1 MQMVD
6 LIPELHWPF
15 ADFIQMEPWN
25 GGPPNSLRKL
35 GWMSRGHFKSS
46 ITTVGNSLRKL
57 CIDRNTTVGIVSAK
71 QENTQQWLIDIRNTV
86 DFNPFFRWA
95 FPEIRSGGK
104 WSETSITVTRDREFG
119 TNVAPSI
126 RAYTINGG
134 LASAHHPNII
144 LDDPLNEQ
152 TAFSESERERAIGL
166 YVHLESII
174 AKYSE
179 SVFTVVGTPW
189 PGYDVIQ
196 HAMEHECQQGD
207 RLYWG
212 IGARGGFKMS
222 PELYDTHPELIPPV
236 EDRLERDRVIFHE
249 VCPDRKLQKIKR
261 QDLNQYI
268 YQYLPVTGSTLV
280 TMTDFTQKPI
290 KDIREG
296 DLVLGFDTRKQRG
309 AKLSSTIVQKVHFQ
323 SNADIVDVTTS
334 SGDVLHCT
342 ADHRW
347 LTKQSSKNKRIYGPA
362 QEGWFLQRAHG
373 RQYGSPVDW
382 AWLAGFLDGEGCFKT
397 SSTIS
402 VSQNPGA
409 TANQFLSVVE
419 RLGLKVSSQENNK
432 KNTCLVWY
440 FSPSVQFILDLLANA
455 SFGKRDQAVAWMGKK
470 ARNFL
475 SHQIVSIVPAGK
487 QDVYCLETESGNFI
501 ADGYLTG
508 NCTRPEDED
517 NGFDIKLIRDFA
529 LFMDGRIHCDCH
541 PNHGHHLS
549 SLQSV
554 AICDPALTEDR
565 RGCESAIVVVGRDP
579 KCGCRFMLYE
589 NGWRVLPDALV
600 DVMCDVAR
608 EWPTIKIFAIEDV
621 QFQATFK
628 PWLIERQSQ
637 GKFPLGVRI
646 EGVKPKKR
654 DKDLR
659 IAGQQA
665 YVANGH
671 WHKRPDM
678 YFDESRINWI
688 WEVCKWPN
696 QPKKRDRADVWAY
709 SDDVWEMLGLTTE
722 LHAQSVIHP
731 AVIRNR
737 ISAHKALNA
746 MVKALGN

>member
-15 ADFIQMEPWN
+15 AQFIQMEPWA
-25 GGPPNSLRKL
+25 GGPENSLRKL
-35 GWMSRGHFKSS
+35 AWMSRGHFKSS
-46 ITTVGNSLRKL
+46 ITTIGNSLRKL
-57 CIDRNTTVGIVSAK
+57 CIDRNTTIGIVSAK
-71 QENTQQWLIDIRNTV
+71 QENTQQWLLDVRNCI

-95 FPEIRSGGK
+95 FTEIRSGGK
-104 WSETSITVTRDREFG
+104 WSETSITVTRDKEFG
-119 TNVAPSI
+119 TNVASSI

-212 IGARGGFKMS
+212 IGARGGFQMS
-222 PELYDTHPELIPPV
+222 PELYDTHPELIPDI
-236 EDRLERDRVIFHE
+236 EHRLRHDRVIFHE
-249 VCPDRKLQKIKR
+249 VCPDKKLAKIKR

-268 YQYLPVTGSTLV
+268 YQYL
-280 TMTDFTQKPI
+280 
-290 KDIREG
+290 
-296 DLVLGFDTRKQRG
+296 
-309 AKLSSTIVQKVHFQ
+309 
-323 SNADIVDVTTS
+323 
-334 SGDVLHCT
+334 
-342 ADHRW
+342 
-347 LTKQSSKNKRIYGPA
+347 
-362 QEGWFLQRAHG
+362 
-373 RQYGSPVDW
+373 
-382 AWLAGFLDGEGCFKT
+382 
-397 SSTIS
+397 
-402 VSQNPGA
+402 
-409 TANQFLSVVE
+409 
-419 RLGLKVSSQENNK
+419 
-432 KNTCLVWY
+432 
-440 FSPSVQFILDLLANA
+440 
-455 SFGKRDQAVAWMGKK
+455 
-470 ARNFL
+470 
-475 SHQIVSIVPAGK
+475 
-487 QDVYCLETESGNFI
+487 
-501 ADGYLTG
+501 
-508 NCTRPEDED
+508 CTRPDDED

-529 LFMDGRIHCDCH
+529 LFLDGRISCDCH
-541 PNHGHHLS
+541 PGHAHHLN
-549 SLQSV
+549 SLQTV

-565 RGCESAIVVVGRDP
+565 RGCESAICVVGRDP
-579 KCGCRFMLYE
+579 RCGCRFQLYE

-600 DVMCDVAR
+600 DIMCDVAR

-628 PWLIERQSQ
+628 PWLIERQST

-646 EGVKPKKR
+646 EGVKPQKR

-665 YVANGH
+665 YVANGL

-688 WEVCKWPN
+688 WEVAKWPN

-709 SDDVWEMLGLTTE
+709 SDDVWEMCGLSTE
-722 LHAQSVIHP
+722 LKANPLLHP
-731 AVIRNR
+731 AVTRNK
-737 ISAHKALNA
+737 ISAQKALSA
-746 MVKALGN
+746 MKKALGN